1 MTTAIMLRG
10 ARNVLLDNVV
20 IRGFERGIVAE
31 NSSLLMNRVRAVN
44 GGIGVLL
51 RRSYANILNSQ
62 VYGNLIDV
70 LTEESD
76 VNIINSIA
84 LKIIAYLSN
93 VSISHY
99 AVNVYELQ
107 RLALDV
113 LREHVP
119 ENKNLREILGLT
131 YMSGPGDVFVGTHET
146 FTIEIKPP
154 VGAIL
159 TVERMIPPA
168 VDYVMNLS

>member
-1 MTTAIMLRG
+1 MATAIMLRG

-31 NSSLLMNRVRAVN
+31 NSSLLMNRVRVVN

-62 VYGNLIDV
+62 IYGNLIDI
-70 LTEESD
+70 LAEESN

-93 VSISHY
+93 VSVSHY
-99 AVNVYELQ
+99 EVNVYELQ

-113 LREHVP
+113 LSEQDP
-119 ENKNLREILGLT
+119 ENKRRKYRRLLKKIKKIAEIASYAASLHYIIRELLRLLGF
-131 YMSGPGDVFVGTHET
+131 SV
-146 FTIEIKPP
+146 
-154 VGAIL
+154 
-159 TVERMIPPA
+159 
-168 VDYVMNLS
+168 

>member
-1 MTTAIMLRG
+1 MTTAIMLRR
-10 ARNVLLDNVV
+10 ARNALLDNVV

-31 NSSLLMNRVRAVN
+31 NSSLLMNRVRVVN

-62 VYGNLIDV
+62 IYGNLIDV
-70 LTEESD
+70 LAEESD
-76 VNIINSIA
+76 VNIINSIV

-107 RLALDV
+107 RLALDA
-113 LREHVP
+113 LRERNP
-119 ENKNLREILGLT
+119 ENKRRKFKRLLKKIKKIVEIGNYAASLHYIIRELLRLLGFN
-131 YMSGPGDVFVGTHET
+131 V
-146 FTIEIKPP
+146 
-154 VGAIL
+154 
-159 TVERMIPPA
+159 
-168 VDYVMNLS
+168 